1 MDVGECVIRLGE
13 SKSSTLL
20 SFGRWKRW
28 PRTWPIVMPRL
39 YLWTYCGC
47 TCRQPR
53 SSCAMSYWSQHHV
66 KFSKAYTLKIQLDL
80 KINTCCSIR
89 LRCRSF
95 RNLDLL
101 TSSFS
106 FLWNAP
112 LTMWRFFILRNFSFF
127 GNKKKKKKVIIGS
140 LHFKRI
146 LIPPCIWQ
154 VVITCVLVRL
164 QNLKLR

>member
-112 LTMWRFFILRNFSFF
+112 LTMWRFNFSFF
-127 GNKKKKKKVIIGS
+127 GKKKKS
-140 LHFKRI
+140 LSALSISREFLSHHAY
-146 LIPPCIWQ
+146 IWQ